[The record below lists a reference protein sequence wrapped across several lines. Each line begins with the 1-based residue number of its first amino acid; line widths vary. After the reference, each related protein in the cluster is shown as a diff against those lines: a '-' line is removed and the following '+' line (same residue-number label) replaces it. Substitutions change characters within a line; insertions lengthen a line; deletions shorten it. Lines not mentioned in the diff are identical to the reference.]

1 MQGLLTDHLSFTEVL
16 RLFVANQSP
25 HFQLD
30 MLIALLK
37 KGETTEEIAMVTA
50 ALARFIHQSRPSK
63 EDLNQ
68 LTPSLCASLHANNTT
83 FAHQLIGKFLLSG
96 QDSLPSS
103 EALSNPLQAMLEV
116 MPTHPDL
123 AQALPLLL
131 IIGDEAVRNTILQKL
146 PAVSLPAEMST
157 TWRALLGALLSP
169 SKNVTGPSIQAPRL
183 PLHTLGHFFS
193 TGRINNSFRALS
205 NTLSKDTSEE
215 VVKALIEQLSDTSAR
230 VSYRCDAA
238 VRLGDMMSTPAAF
251 LDHIRAQAVYA
262 LVGQLYPEENGE
274 EKNALVQCSVI
285 AALGHIL
292 SAPVSLPKS
301 ILEESIDALVAQL
314 DDDVDVRCK
323 AAKVLG
329 DILLPKA
336 KRVEVVD
343 VLLGLLLSHG
353 KKADY
358 TRVVVAAA
366 LGSILSAAVSLPK
379 AKLIQGIEALLALVI
394 DRDDIYDTVDHESA
408 IHALVTILSA
418 SVPLPEAKREEI
430 IYALIAQVNG
440 HTYHFKTDLI
450 VTALIE
456 ILNAIVE
463 ATTKN
468 PTPNKA
474 NLPSLSEDAKANIV
488 TKLFLKTEGIIKA
501 SDFEKCV
508 YWDKGIRATILA
520 VAPASCEE
528 TKKLHAIIGLV
539 EACESAPA
547 QVLQITDLPEVDEE
561 LPRASFKP

>member
-1 MQGLLTDHLSFTEVL
+1 
-16 RLFVANQSP
+16 
-25 HFQLD
+25 
-30 MLIALLK
+30 
-37 KGETTEEIAMVTA
+37 
-50 ALARFIHQSRPSK
+50 
-63 EDLNQ
+63 
-68 LTPSLCASLHANNTT
+68 
-83 FAHQLIGKFLLSG
+83 
-96 QDSLPSS
+96 
-103 EALSNPLQAMLEV
+103 
-116 MPTHPDL
+116 
-123 AQALPLLL
+123 
-131 IIGDEAVRNTILQKL
+131 
-146 PAVSLPAEMST
+146 
-157 TWRALLGALLSP
+157 
-169 SKNVTGPSIQAPRL
+169 
-183 PLHTLGHFFS
+183 
-193 TGRINNSFRALS
+193 
-205 NTLSKDTSEE
+205 
-215 VVKALIEQLSDTSAR
+215 
-230 VSYRCDAA
+230 
-238 VRLGDMMSTPAAF
+238 MMSTPAAF

-285 AALGHIL
+285 AALGNIL

-314 DDDVDVRCK
+314 DDDDDVDVRCK

-329 DILLPKA
+329 DILISASVSLPKA
-336 KRVEVVD
+336 KRVEIVKALLALLDELDEELDEDEEEEDEQSARCQVADVLGDILMNASISLPNNIFTASADTFLGLMNDENGDIRCKAIEVLADILLPKAKRVKVVD
-343 VLLGLLLSHG
+343 VLLGLLLSHDNE
-353 KKADY
+353 ADY
-358 TRVVVAAA
+358 TRVVVAKA

-379 AKLIQGIEALLALVI
+379 AKRIQGIEALLALVI
-394 DRDDIYDTVDHESA
+394 DRDDIYDIVDHESA
-408 IHALVTILSA
+408 IHALVIILSA

-440 HTYHFKTDLI
+440 HTSPFKIYLI